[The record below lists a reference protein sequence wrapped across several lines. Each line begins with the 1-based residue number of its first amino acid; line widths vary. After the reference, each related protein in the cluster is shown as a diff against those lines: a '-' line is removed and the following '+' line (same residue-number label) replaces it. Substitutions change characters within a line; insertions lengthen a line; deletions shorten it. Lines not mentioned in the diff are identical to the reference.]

1 MRRCQLHPM
10 SSEARIWILENV
22 HSDHLCHWFGNLLI
36 VEAVYANEIVGAMI
50 EDGLRP
56 DTDFEVVGYQ

>member
-1 MRRCQLHPM
+1 M

-56 DTDFEVVGYQ
+56 DTDFEVIGYQ